1 MTGPASPAPHPAR
14 LLRHPAGWLALGLG
28 SGLAP
33 WAPGTAASALAVLL
47 WAAILEFAQPAWPA
61 QLALFLA
68 LLVTA
73 TAACGW
79 AGRRLR
85 RKDPGCIVADEF
97 AGQWLVLLTASGP
110 GWPPSSCSGVRYH
123 QTVADAFGIPVAS
136 ATRRSGGL
144 WAALPIGRARGGR
157 CHDPD
162 HNGGDNPALTRRAAM
177 SVAIPSS
184 APPCAAGAGLMAA
197 LLGACA
203 ASATA
208 PATWPPMATPPD
220 RTGNQCLHGRVLGYD
235 YYRHEDPEIGR
246 NAGGPDQRGP
256 RTRSAQP
263 AGRCRRYH
271 PGQRPADCESR
282 CSRPPA
288 TAAWPS
294 TRP

>member
-97 AGQWLVLLTASGP
+97 AGQWLVLLVTPPAWPWWLAAFILFRVFDITKPWPMRHLERLP
-110 GWPPSSCSGVRYH
+110 GGIGI
-123 QTVADAFGIPVAS
+123 VADDLAA
-136 ATRRSGGL
+136 GL
-144 WAALPIGRARGGR
+144 WAALPILAWAR
-157 CHDPD
+157 
-162 HNGGDNPALTRRAAM
+162 L
-177 SVAIPSS
+177 
-184 APPCAAGAGLMAA
+184 
-197 LLGACA
+197 
-203 ASATA
+203 
-208 PATWPPMATPPD
+208 WPGTLP
-220 RTGNQCLHGRVLGYD
+220 
-235 YYRHEDPEIGR
+235 
-246 NAGGPDQRGP
+246 
-256 RTRSAQP
+256 
-263 AGRCRRYH
+263 
-271 PGQRPADCESR
+271 
-282 CSRPPA
+282 
-288 TAAWPS
+288 
-294 TRP
+294 